1 MVVQDPSPPVEVRS
15 TLMQTRARAIGLLL
29 ISPAP
34 LLATSNTWYCTG
46 RHSRPS
52 RGFKARL
59 QRHRTRCKPRFIA
72 APVPQG
78 DPRSVQICGVFL
90 ADALVA
96 RAGVPQT
103 FGTAPPGA
111 LLAPCRVR
119 HPTSPSRRRE
129 NVTTGFADPWVAA
142 LFRAPQTGVPSP
154 ATPPR
159 LPAARPRA
167 ARSSA
172 ARSSA
177 ARSSQFSSSQLSS
190 SQLSSAQLA
199 AQQLSSAQLTRLAA
213 RSSAARS
220 SPAQQLAARSL
231 PAVQLTAHS
240 SSAQA
245 AAGRFL
251 PLLRPRASALP
262 RLASAGAVGG
272 STPLGPESRVAGAM
286 TSTVGCG

>member
-1 MVVQDPSPPVEVRS
+1 VPAMVVQDPSPPVEVRS
-15 TLMQTRARAIGLLL
+15 TLMQTRARHRLLL

-34 LLATSNTWYCTG
+34 LLATSNTLCCTG
-46 RHSRPS
+46 RPSRPS

-78 DPRSVQICGVFL
+78 APRSVQICGVLL
-90 ADALVA
+90 ADA
-96 RAGVPQT
+96 RQ
-103 FGTAPPGA
+103 
-111 LLAPCRVR
+111 
-119 HPTSPSRRRE
+119 
-129 NVTTGFADPWVAA
+129 FA
-142 LFRAPQTGVPSP
+142 S
-154 ATPPR
+154 
-159 LPAARPRA
+159 
-167 ARSSA
+167 RSSA
-172 ARSSA
+172 AR
-177 ARSSQFSSSQLSS
+177 SSQLSS

-272 STPLGPESRVAGAM
+272 STPLGPESRVNDSHT
-286 TSTVGCG
+286 TSLPASRPFML